1 MCKDCKCQKNTGMLD
16 KKRYFSAVID
26 VTTKLC
32 KQGEDPILD
41 ESYRYFNEKFVD
53 SPEKALLFAF
63 DTEREAWKVDPAEI
77 LKDVIFDPK
86 ENEYVR
92 RTILTRDG
100 HIPNKKQKEKI
111 YNGTYEYILMEEFV
125 QVFETNLVG
134 GAAMIPLAVDSWRK
148 HTGKSY

>member
-1 MCKDCKCQKNTGMLD
+1 MCKDCKCQKNTGKLD

-41 ESYRYFNEKFVD
+41 ESYRYFNQKFVD

-63 DTEREAWKVDPAEI
+63 DSEREAWKTDPAEI
-77 LKDVIFDPK
+77 LKDVVFDPK
-86 ENEYVR
+86 ENEYIR

-100 HIPNKKQKEKI
+100 HIPNEKQKEKI

-134 GAAMIPLAVDSWRK
+134 GAAMIPLAIDSWRK
-148 HTGKSY
+148 HTGKTY